1 MTPLSVRDV
10 ECCCCF
16 SFFFLFFFPFLRA
29 NGWAICQDH
38 EPPSQL
44 NGVSERNESGIADSA
59 ANRGNGSSNVKEPD
73 TTTEA
78 DGGATHKLD
87 ELVRE
92 RDFLRA
98 EVTEMRRSLEEMQL
112 KHQEELES
120 LQSTLKESDTKKE
133 HAENQF
139 QKLLERVNTIKS
151 QLGERL
157 KEDAVCFSFIMIHP
171 GLV

>member
-1 MTPLSVRDV
+1 LNVV
-10 ECCCCF
+10 VF
-16 SFFFLFFFPFLRA
+16 LFFLFFPFSRA

-38 EPPSQL
+38 ELPSQL
-44 NGVSERNESGIADSA
+44 NGVSERNEGGNTDSA
-59 ANRGNGSSNVKEPD
+59 GNRVDGSSNVQEPD

-78 DGGATHKLD
+78 NGGATHKLD

-98 EVTEMRRSLEEMQL
+98 EVTEMRKSLEEMQL
-112 KHQEELES
+112 KHQEEHES
-120 LQSTLKESDTKKE
+120 LQSTLKESETKKE

-157 KEDAVCFSFIMIHP
+157 KEDAVCFSFYYDTS
-171 GLV
+171 GWYEFC